1 MSNRDEITISLYD
14 KYIVPNY
21 GRFPIMPVKG
31 NGSFLYDEND
41 NQYLDFSGGIAV
53 NYLGHSNE
61 KMVQVL
67 ADQSSQLIHCSN
79 LYQPRI
85 QGELAKIITE
95 EIIGYEGKC
104 FFCNSGAEA
113 NEALIKIARKFG
125 EINPG
130 PSGAPRREIISF
142 NGSFHGRTTG
152 GMAATAQIKIKSGF
166 GPLMEGFKHV
176 DFNDISGLEKAV
188 TEDTA
193 AILLEPIQG
202 EGGINVANK
211 EFLLRCES
219 ICNEKNILL
228 LFDEVQCGIGR
239 CGALNGWQAI
249 DGAENIMP
257 DAVSWAKAMGGGFP
271 IGAVW
276 IKSRETNDG
285 KLCNILG
292 PGSHGSTFGGSPL
305 ASAVSCAVLRA
316 VIDDDLA
323 TNTKELNE
331 FILDSFS
338 CEEMPLI
345 KEIRGKGLMIGFV
358 LDQEKF
364 TSLINTEQSA
374 SIYLVNQL
382 AENGLLTV
390 PAGPDVIRWLPA
402 LNVHKNEV
410 KEAIE
415 IMRST
420 FNKVIK

>member
-31 NGSFLYDEND
+31 NGSFLYDED
-41 NQYLDFSGGIAV
+41 DKRYIDFSGGIAV
-53 NYLGHSNE
+53 NSLGHSNE

-85 QGELAKIITE
+85 QGELAKIITQ
-95 EIIGYEGKC
+95 EIIGYAGKC

-152 GMAATAQIKIKSGF
+152 GMAATGQIKIKSGF

-276 IKSRETNDG
+276 IKSRETNDE

-305 ASAVSCAVLRA
+305 ASAVSCVVLRA

-338 CEEMPLI
+338 CEDMPLV

-364 TSLINTEQSA
+364 TSLIDTEQSA

>member
-41 NQYLDFSGGIAV
+41 NRYLDFSGGIAV
-53 NYLGHSNE
+53 NSLGHSNE

-228 LFDEVQCGIGR
+228 L
-239 CGALNGWQAI
+239 L
-249 DGAENIMP
+249 M
-257 DAVSWAKAMGGGFP
+257 K
-271 IGAVW
+271 
-276 IKSRETNDG
+276 
-285 KLCNILG
+285 
-292 PGSHGSTFGGSPL
+292 
-305 ASAVSCAVLRA
+305 
-316 VIDDDLA
+316 
-323 TNTKELNE
+323 
-331 FILDSFS
+331 FS
-338 CEEMPLI
+338 VE
-345 KEIRGKGLMIGFV
+345 
-358 LDQEKF
+358 
-364 TSLINTEQSA
+364 
-374 SIYLVNQL
+374 
-382 AENGLLTV
+382 
-390 PAGPDVIRWLPA
+390 
-402 LNVHKNEV
+402 
-410 KEAIE
+410 
-415 IMRST
+415 
-420 FNKVIK
+420 